1 MTISNKNANFI
12 TVIDKEKERQTM
24 ELMFDNANLE
34 TLAKYAEIYPFAG
47 VTSNPS
53 IIKEEGKIDF
63 FNHFKKIRELI
74 GPNRSLHIQVVS
86 TTAEEIIKEAEK
98 IVNKIDKAVY
108 IKIPVTEEGLKAIRY
123 LKSQGYNIT
132 ATAIYT
138 RIQGMIA
145 VAAGVDYI
153 APYFNRIKSRDAD
166 AEAIINEIR
175 RDIDRSGA
183 KTKILAASFH
193 YGEQVTKAILAGA
206 DAVTLQPEL
215 LSEMV
220 NKDYISKAVD
230 KFAQDWQDSQGFKNI
245 LDCE

>member
-1 MTISNKNANFI
+1 
-12 TVIDKEKERQTM
+12 M
-24 ELMFDNANLE
+24 ELMFDNANLDV
-34 TLAKYAEIYPFAG
+34 LAKYAAIYPYVG

-98 IVNKIDKAVY
+98 IVSKIDKAVY
-108 IKIPVTEEGLKAIRY
+108 IKIPVTEEGLKAIRH
-123 LKSQGYNIT
+123 LKTQGYNIT

-220 NKDYISKAVD
+220 NKDYINKAVD
-230 KFAQDWQDSQGFKNI
+230 KFAQDWQESQGFKNI